1 MITTGIV
8 QEWFSK
14 ALAQRELRP
23 IDIELPQVLHKLAPE
38 TNPLG
43 WLLCTLVSHQYG
55 RGHSC
60 MRLSELIQTPE
71 YVLGFALPSEFKAA
85 LVESDLHQVLQNSAW
100 VQCLAHAD
108 ETVTQP
114 LVYFAGALYL
124 ARLWKA
130 EHSVAHAIETRI
142 ATSNAENSVDSDL
155 PALLKQVFGE
165 PNTATIDWQAL
176 ACAMAAQRKFAIIT
190 GGPGT
195 GKTTTVVRL
204 LAILRQKHGDNLRI
218 LLAAPTGK
226 AAARLTESI
235 SGAIIRL
242 PEAMQAGIP
251 TEVTTLHKM
260 LGARPFR
267 RSFKHSA
274 TQPLAAD
281 VVVVDEA
288 SMVDLEMMAA
298 LMNALPENAQLVLL
312 GDKDQLASVEAGS
325 VLGDLCKGAEAGNY
339 SVETLAMLQAYTH
352 HDLSA
357 FAAVPSSDSSASAY
371 NQATVMLRESHR
383 FGADSGIGNLAR
395 AVNAGEIHRTLPS
408 ASASENG
415 KAYTTESIF
424 AAFNDLNLLTP
435 QQHEKIHPTEFTE
448 LRKLVV
454 QGYKTYLQLVAKGE
468 ASADLELG
476 AEATPK
482 LSARDKWAKEVLDT
496 HRSFQVLVALRKG
509 VWGVQGLN
517 DIVTEWLQSA
527 GFIARASLGAKTW
540 YAGRPVLVQ
549 RNNYTLNLMNGD
561 IGITLPDPETG
572 KLRVVFEQAD
582 GSIKWVLPSRL
593 SDVETV
599 FALTVHKS
607 QGSEFAHTVL
617 VLPDEINPVLT
628 RELVYTGITRASKV
642 FTLVAAKASVFVD
655 AVQQRVIRSSGL

>member
-1 MITTGIV
+1 MMNLHSV
-8 QEWFSK
+8 QTWFTSAVARK
-14 ALAQRELRP
+14 ELRP
-23 IDIELPQVLHKLAPE
+23 IDIELPRVLHKLAVE
-38 TNPLG
+38 ENALC
-43 WLLCTLVSHQYG
+43 WLLCALVSHQYG

-60 MRLSELIQTPE
+60 MRLSELVQAPE
-71 YVLGFALPSEFKAA
+71 YVLGFALPNELRAV
-85 LVESDLHQVLQNSAW
+85 LVETDLHTALQQCAW
-100 VQCLAHAD
+100 VQCIEQPEAPI
-108 ETVTQP
+108 EKP
-114 LVYFAGALYL
+114 LVYFSGALYL

-130 EHSVAHAIETRI
+130 EHSVAQAIHTRI
-142 ATSNAENSVDSDL
+142 GASSSLRTADSDL
-155 PALLKQVFGE
+155 PALIQRVFGE
-165 PNTATIDWQAL
+165 QSTTGIDWQAL

-235 SGAIIRL
+235 AGAIDRL
-242 PEAMQAGIP
+242 PASMQTGIP
-251 TEVTTLHKM
+251 TDVTTLHKM

-274 TQPLAAD
+274 QHPLAAD

-298 LMNALPENAQLVLL
+298 LMNALPEHAQLVLL

-339 SVETLAMLQAYTH
+339 NAATLSMLQTYTA

-357 FAAVPSSDSSASAY
+357 YADSSVPDVSKVY

-383 FGADSGIGNLAR
+383 FGAESGIGNLAR
-395 AVNAGEIHRTLPS
+395 AVNAGDIYRTLPKTPRS
-408 ASASENG
+408 DT
-415 KAYTTESIF
+415 AYTAESIF
-424 AAFNDLNLLTP
+424 TAFDDLNLLAPEQSGT
-435 QQHEKIHPTEFTE
+435 IYPTEFAE
-448 LRKLVV
+448 LRKLVIA
-454 QGYKTYLQLVAKGE
+454 GYQTYLQVVAKGE
-468 ASADLELG
+468 ASGELDN
-476 AEATPK
+476 T
-482 LSARDKWAKEVLDT
+482 LSARDNWAKEVLKT
-496 HRSFQVLVALRKG
+496 HRSFQLLVALRKG
-509 VWGVQGLN
+509 MWGVQGLN
-517 DIVTEWLQSA
+517 DTVSEWLQSA
-527 GFIARASLGAKTW
+527 GLIARAVSGTRTW

-582 GSIKWVLPSRL
+582 GNIKWVLPSRL

-607 QGSEFAHTVL
+607 QGSEFTHTVL
-617 VLPDEINPVLT
+617 VLPDELNPVLT
-628 RELVYTGITRASKV
+628 RELVYTGITRASKQ
-642 FTLVAAKASVFVD
+642 FTLVAAKPSVFVD

>member
-1 MITTGIV
+1 MSAMNTL
-8 QEWFSK
+8 QAWLRQAAAERS
-14 ALAQRELRP
+14 LRP
-23 IDIELPQVLHKLAPE
+23 IDTELPSTLHKLEAE
-38 TNPLG
+38 ENPLC
-43 WLLCTLVSHQYG
+43 WLLCCLVSHQYG

-60 MRLSELIQTPE
+60 LRIEELQHTPDF
-71 YVLGFALPSEFKAA
+71 VLGFALPDDLKLWLEPKAIAAA
-85 LVESDLHQVLQNSAW
+85 LQQSDW
-100 VQCLAHAD
+100 VQCM
-108 ETVTQP
+108 EKNTESVEKP
-114 LVYFAGALYL
+114 LVYAAGRLYL

-130 EHSVAHAIETRI
+130 EQGVAEAIQTRI
-142 ATSNAENSVDSDL
+142 QMPIANDSEPPLAE
-155 PALLKQVFGE
+155 LLKRVFAE
-165 PNTATIDWQAL
+165 SNDSSIDWQAL

-204 LAILRQKHGDNLRI
+204 LAILRQKYGDNLRI

-235 SGAIIRL
+235 SGAINRL
-242 PEAMQAGIP
+242 PETMQKGIP

-267 RSFKHSA
+267 RSFKHSGEN
-274 TQPLAAD
+274 PLPAD

-298 LMNALPENAQLVLL
+298 LMNALPANTQLILL

-325 VLGDLCKGAEAGNY
+325 VLGDLCKGAEEGRY
-339 SVETLAMLQAYTH
+339 STNTLAMLQPYTPH
-352 HDLSA
+352 SLAA
-357 FAAVPSSDSSASAY
+357 FGGSASYASESHASEGEEAPSMY

-395 AVNAGEIHRTLPS
+395 AVNAGDIQRLRGG
-408 ASASENG
+408 SE
-415 KAYTTESIF
+415 SLF
-424 AAFNDLNLLTP
+424 AAFADIELLSPSAKESGQAND
-435 QQHEKIHPTEFTE
+435 FAA

-454 QGYKTYLQLVAKGE
+454 QGYRAYLGQITESDTEMV
-468 ASADLELG
+468 
-476 AEATPK
+476 
-482 LSARDKWAKEVLDT
+482 ARDQWAREVLT
-496 HRSFQVLVALRKG
+496 AHRSFQLLVALRKG
-509 VWGVQGLN
+509 PWGVQGLN
-517 DIVTEWLQSA
+517 DVVADWLESA
-527 GFIARASLGAKTW
+527 GLITRAPGRTKSW
-540 YAGRPVLVQ
+540 YAGRPVMVQ

-561 IGITLPDPETG
+561 IGITLRDPETG

-582 GSIKWVLPSRL
+582 GRIKWVLPSRL

-599 FALTVHKS
+599 YALTVHKS

-617 VLPDEINPVLT
+617 VMPDEINPVLT
-628 RELVYTGITRASKV
+628 RELVYTGITRASKR
-642 FTLVAAKASVFVD
+642 FTLVAAKPAVFAQ